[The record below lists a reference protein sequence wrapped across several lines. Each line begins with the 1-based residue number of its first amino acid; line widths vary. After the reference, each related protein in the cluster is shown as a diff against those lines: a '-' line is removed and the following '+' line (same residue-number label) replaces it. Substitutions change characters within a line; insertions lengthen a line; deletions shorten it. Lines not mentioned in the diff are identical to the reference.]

1 MRNLKSKGHLSPLT
15 NSTPDSE
22 EKLTLD
28 TSEGEG
34 QGYFQRY
41 ASEGSPFEGPQEEE
55 ENEDVFSGAG
65 VSGTIDFCLFWDL
78 CSCRDSF
85 CRFAMRKGL
94 CTRRVLKCAFVRDC
108 V

>member
-1 MRNLKSKGHLSPLT
+1 MRNLKSKGHLSPLA
-15 NSTPDSE
+15 NSAPDSE

-28 TSEGEG
+28 ANEGEG

-65 VSGTIDFCLFWDL
+65 VSGTIDFLGFWICVVVGVHFVEL
-78 CSCRDSF
+78 LR
-85 CRFAMRKGL
+85 G
-94 CTRRVLKCAFVRDC
+94 RVYVREEF
-108 V
+108 